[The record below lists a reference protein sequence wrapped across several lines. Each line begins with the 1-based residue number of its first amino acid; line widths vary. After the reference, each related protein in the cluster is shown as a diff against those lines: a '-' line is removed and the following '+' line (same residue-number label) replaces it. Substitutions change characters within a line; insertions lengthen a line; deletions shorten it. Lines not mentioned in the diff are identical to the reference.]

1 MSRAFVKDDAPD
13 GPVVI
18 PSRPALPDGVANYV
32 TPRGLRLLKE
42 ELVELEAERGHL
54 ASAKNRGSSDQARDL
69 AFTRGRIAQ
78 LESRIGSAKLVTPAD
93 QAPDVV
99 RFGAAVELQSADGET
114 TRTITIVGVDESD
127 AGEGRITFLAPV
139 AKRMTGKKV
148 GDSVPMPTLRG
159 DQQFRITAISY

>member
-1 MSRAFVKDDAPD
+1 
-13 GPVVI
+13 
-18 PSRPALPDGVANYV
+18 
-32 TPRGLRLLKE
+32 LKE